1 MFPNIRQLLRIVST
15 LPVTSCECERSISVL
30 RRLKT
35 YLRTTMAEKRLTGL
49 ALMHVNYG
57 MDLNLDEIINIFS
70 RQHPRRM
77 LLQDTLVS
85 DKEGS
90 E

>member
-1 MFPNIRQLLRIVST
+1 MFPNICQLLRIVST
-15 LPVTSCECERSISVL
+15 LTVTSCECERIISVL

-35 YLRTTMAEKRLTGL
+35 YLRTTMAEERLTGL
-49 ALMHVNYG
+49 ALMHVDYG
-57 MDLNLDEIINIFS
+57 MDRNLDEIIKILS

>member
-1 MFPNIRQLLRIVST
+1 M
-15 LPVTSCECERSISVL
+15 
-30 RRLKT
+30 
-35 YLRTTMAEKRLTGL
+35 YLRTTMEERLSGL

-57 MDLNLDEIINIFS
+57 TDLNLDKIINIFS
-70 RQHPRRM
+70 RQHSRRI

>member
-1 MFPNIRQLLRIVST
+1 MFPSICQLLRIVST
-15 LPVTSCECERSISVL
+15 LPVTSCEYERITSVL

-35 YLRTTMAEKRLTGL
+35 YLRTTMAEERLTGW
-49 ALMHVNYG
+49 ALMHVDYG
-57 MDLNLDEIINIFS
+57 MDRNLDEIINILS

>member
-1 MFPNIRQLLRIVST
+1 
-15 LPVTSCECERSISVL
+15 
-30 RRLKT
+30 
-35 YLRTTMAEKRLTGL
+35 MAEERLTGL

-70 RQHPRRM
+70 RQHPRIM

>member
-1 MFPNIRQLLRIVST
+1 MFPNICQLLRIVST
-15 LPVTSCECERSISVL
+15 LPATSCECERIISVL

-35 YLRTTMAEKRLTGL
+35 YLRTTMAEERLTGS
-49 ALMHVNYG
+49 ALMHVDYG
-57 MDLNLDEIINIFS
+57 MDRNLDEIINIFS

>member
-1 MFPNIRQLLRIVST
+1 
-15 LPVTSCECERSISVL
+15 
-30 RRLKT
+30 
-35 YLRTTMAEKRLTGL
+35 MAEERLTGL
-49 ALMHVNYG
+49 ALMHVDYG
-57 MDLNLDEIINIFS
+57 MDRNLDEIINIVS
-70 RQHPRRM
+70 RQHPRRK

>member
-1 MFPNIRQLLRIVST
+1 MFPNICQLLRIVSI
-15 LPVTSCECERSISVL
+15 LPVTSCECERIISVL

-35 YLRTTMAEKRLTGL
+35 YLRTTMAEERLTGL
-49 ALMHVNYG
+49 ALMHVDYG
-57 MDLNLDEIINIFS
+57 MDRNLDEIIKILS
-70 RQHPRRM
+70 RKHPRRM